1 MIGMERGGREGASVT
16 PAEPGRDIVLVDAS
30 RGGVDALE
38 GPSALNDAVQ
48 AADRTARMWEASEA
62 GPIVLGSEGHKRAFC
77 RMLIDTHNPYRPSIV
92 DWPILE
98 PEARERLVS
107 LPIWDIAMQTEGN
120 ASLRVLSFAETI
132 EDPLLRE
139 AVEID
144 GFEET
149 RHKQVLS
156 NLVQAY
162 GIPLAPE
169 PEYLRPRHPEWAF
182 LLAGFCECVDT
193 FFAFG
198 LFAVAKRSGFFPPA
212 LVDTFEPVVQ
222 EEGRHILFFVNW
234 VAWYRR
240 NLPPWRRVLFAVKI
254 LSAWAFLIW
263 ERIGLARESARKQAG
278 TGHQDNNFVF
288 TGSKVIGGVDMSAA
302 ALIGLC
308 LSEYER
314 RFSGY
319 DARLLRPNVMP
330 HLMRSVSRFL
340 R

>member
-1 MIGMERGGREGASVT
+1 MVH
-16 PAEPGRDIVLVDAS
+16 P
-30 RGGVDALE
+30 LE
-38 GPSALNDAVQ
+38 GPLTLDDAVVR
-48 AADRTARMWEASEA
+48 AADRAARMWEASEA
-62 GPIVLGSEGHKRAFC
+62 GPIVLGSAGHKRAFC

-98 PEARERLVS
+98 PEARDRLVS

-120 ASLRVLSFAETI
+120 ASLRVLSYAETI
-132 EDPLLRE
+132 KDPLLRG

-162 GIPLAPE
+162 GISLAPE

-198 LFAVAKRSGFFPPA
+198 LFALAKRSGFFPPA

-234 VAWYRR
+234 VAWHRR
-240 NLPPWRRVLFAVKI
+240 NLPPWRRVLFVAKI
-254 LSAWAFLIW
+254 LSVWAFLIW
-263 ERIGLARESARKQAG
+263 ERIGFALDGARGVQAG
-278 TGHQDNNFVF
+278 TGAPDNNFVF
-288 TGSKVIGGVDMSAA
+288 TGSKAIGGIDMSAA
-302 ALIGLC
+302 ALVGVC
-308 LSEYER
+308 LSEHEQ
-314 RFSGY
+314 RFAGY
-319 DARLLRPNVMP
+319 DARLLRPTVVP
-330 HLMRSVSRFL
+330 YLMRSVSRFL
-340 R
+340 RW

>member
-1 MIGMERGGREGASVT
+1 M
-16 PAEPGRDIVLVDAS
+16 P
-30 RGGVDALE
+30 
-38 GPSALNDAVQ
+38 
-48 AADRTARMWEASEA
+48 
-62 GPIVLGSEGHKRAFC
+62 
-77 RMLIDTHNPYRPSIV
+77 RPSKT
-92 DWPILE
+92 
-98 PEARERLVS
+98 RCC
-107 LPIWDIAMQTEGN
+107 GK
-120 ASLRVLSFAETI
+120 
-132 EDPLLRE
+132 

-156 NLVQAY
+156 HLVQAY

-198 LFAVAKRSGFFPPA
+198 LFALAKRSGFFPPA

-222 EEGRHILFFVNW
+222 EEGRHISFFVNW

-240 NLPPWRRVLFAVKI
+240 NLPPWRRVLFVAEDPFGLG
-254 LSAWAFLIW
+254 LSHLGEDRACAQCRWWPGAQP
-263 ERIGLARESARKQAG
+263 GPAAG
-278 TGHQDNNFVF
+278 DNNFVF
-288 TGSKVIGGVDMSAA
+288 TGSRAIGGVEMSPQ
-302 ALIGLC
+302 ALIDVC
-308 LSEYER
+308 LSENER

-319 DARLLRPNVMP
+319 DARLLRPDVMP
-330 HLMRSVSRFL
+330 RLMRFARRFL

>member
-1 MIGMERGGREGASVT
+1 MSGVIEREQ
-16 PAEPGRDIVLVDAS
+16 EPPILDDGLV
-30 RGGVDALE
+30 R
-38 GPSALNDAVQ
+38 
-48 AADRTARMWEASEA
+48 AANRAAWKWEAGEA
-62 GPIVLGSEGHKRAFC
+62 GPIVLGSEAHKRAFC
-77 RMLIDTHNPYRPSIV
+77 RTLLDTHNPYRPSIV

-120 ASLRVLSFAETI
+120 ASLRVLTYAETI

-156 NLVQAY
+156 NLVEAY
-162 GIPLAPE
+162 GIRLAPE
-169 PEYLRPRHPEWAF
+169 PEYLAPRHPEWAF

-193 FFAFG
+193 FFAFS
-198 LFAVAKRSGFFPPA
+198 LFALAKRSGFFPPA

-222 EEGRHILFFVNW
+222 EEARHILFFVNW
-234 VAWYRR
+234 VAWHRR
-240 NLPPWRRVLFAVKI
+240 NLPLWRRVLFAAKI
-254 LSAWAFLIW
+254 LSAWVFLIW
-263 ERIGLARESARKQAG
+263 ERIGIARSLDGAAG
-278 TGHQDNNFVF
+278 ADSGTEPQNNNFVL
-288 TGSKVIGGVDMSAA
+288 TGSKAIGGVDASTAEV
-302 ALIGLC
+302 IEIS
-308 LSEYER
+308 LSEHER

-330 HLMRSVSRFL
+330 RLMRFARRFM

>member
-1 MIGMERGGREGASVT
+1 MSEAIERGEARLKLD
-16 PAEPGRDIVLVDAS
+16 PA
-30 RGGVDALE
+30 
-38 GPSALNDAVQ
+38 AVH
-48 AADRTARMWEASEA
+48 AADRAARIWEAGQP
-62 GPIVLGSEGHKRAFC
+62 GPIVLGSEAHKQAFC
-77 RMLIDTHNPYRPSIV
+77 RMLLETHNSYRPSVV
-92 DWPILE
+92 DWPILDR
-98 PEARERLVS
+98 EARDRLVS

-120 ASLRVLSFAETI
+120 ATLRVLSYAETI

-198 LFAVAKRSGFFPPA
+198 LFELAKRSGFFPPA

-234 VAWYRR
+234 VAWHRR
-240 NLPPWRRVLFAVKI
+240 NLPLWRRVLFAAKI
-254 LSAWAFLIW
+254 LSVWAFLIW
-263 ERIGLARESARKQAG
+263 ERIGIALDGARGAQAG
-278 TGHQDNNFVF
+278 TGAPDNNFVF

-302 ALIGLC
+302 ALISVC
-308 LSEYER
+308 LSEHER

-319 DARLLRPNVMP
+319 DARLLRPYVMP
-330 HLMRSVSRFL
+330 YLMRSVSRFL
-340 R
+340 RWRGPAVATR

>member
-1 MIGMERGGREGASVT
+1 MVR
-16 PAEPGRDIVLVDAS
+16 P
-30 RGGVDALE
+30 LE
-38 GPSALNDAVQ
+38 GPLTLDDAVVR
-48 AADRTARMWEASEA
+48 AADRTARIWKASEA
-62 GPIVLGSEGHKRAFC
+62 GPIVLGSAGHKRAFC

-98 PEARERLVS
+98 PEARDRLVS

-120 ASLRVLSFAETI
+120 ASLRVLSYAETI
-132 EDPLLRE
+132 KDPLLRE
-139 AVEID
+139 AVAID

-169 PEYLRPRHPEWAF
+169 PEYLPPRHPEWAF

-198 LFAVAKRSGFFPPA
+198 LFALAKRSGFFPPA

-234 VAWYRR
+234 VAWHRR
-240 NLPPWRRVLFAVKI
+240 NLPPWRRVLFVAKI
-254 LSAWAFLIW
+254 LSVWAFLIW
-263 ERIGLARESARKQAG
+263 ERIGFALDGARGAQAG
-278 TGHQDNNFVF
+278 TGAPDNNFVV
-288 TGSKVIGGVDMSAA
+288 TGGKAIGGVDMSAA
-302 ALIGLC
+302 VLIGVC
-308 LSEYER
+308 LSEHEQ

-319 DARLLRPNVMP
+319 DARLLRPTVVP
-330 HLMRSVSRFL
+330 HMMRFAGRFL
-340 R
+340 RRQSPAAVAR